1 MVHVPIIQ
9 SVIWTCT
16 CLSLICF
23 FFNSVTV
30 HIPIVYFFSLFA
42 ILCIKLILKT
52 YEEEETIEKYLIS
65 PTELLSIN

>member
-1 MVHVPIIQ
+1 MNMYMYIFNM
-9 SVIWTCT
+9 
-16 CLSLICF
+16 F

-65 PTELLSIN
+65 PTELLINKLKKL